1 MTENQQ
7 PSELII
13 RKFGS
18 VSDLGSTGEEAGASS
33 EDDSSSVQDKT
44 PSSRELVGR
53 QLSGLVNRMRLNQTG
68 WLAHFG
74 YSYAE
79 RRFRDLRD
87 KGKELQKEFSRL
99 GDDGDE
105 ILVFQT
111 KVDEIEAAYNRLRFR
126 LVFLPTLVVIGA
138 GIVALGM
145 LFGHSG
151 VLDWIKDK
159 LEIKRL
165 MR

>member
-7 PSELII
+7 PSELIM

-33 EDDSSSVQDKT
+33 GDDSSSVQDKT

-53 QLSGLVNRMRLNQTG
+53 QLSGLVNRMRLKQTG

-87 KGKELQKEFSRL
+87 KCKELQKESSGL
-99 GDDGDE
+99 TNDDEE
-105 ILVFQT
+105 ILEFQT
-111 KVDEIEAAYNRLRFR
+111 KVDDLEAAYNRLRFR
-126 LVFLPTLVVIGA
+126 LVSVPTSFVIGV

-145 LFGHSG
+145 LFHHSG
-151 VLDWIKDK
+151 VLD
-159 LEIKRL
+159 
-165 MR
+165 